1 MTKAFPPLTHEAVLE
16 KIAAAIDIP
25 PEIYEQ
31 VVSRYQ
37 SIGGWLER
45 PNSTIKGYNPYVAP
59 QGSFL
64 IGTANKPVSD
74 TDEIDVDLICRLNA
88 SKSEMSQKDLKL
100 SVGKEVIAYA
110 AANNMNHDP
119 ENKRRCWTLKYAD
132 QRNFHVDVLPCIP
145 DAETYRTRLSQ
156 RGYGEL
162 ADDERITQQAIAITD
177 DKEANYEHIA
187 EDWPTSNPLG
197 YAAWF
202 MQQMA
207 ELIRLEK
214 QALFERGSPYAK
226 VEDIPDHAVKTTLQ
240 KVIQLLKRHRDT
252 MFADDAEHKPI
263 SILITTLAALSYN
276 NETSLVEALTSILA
290 QMDSHIEDIDG
301 VKWVRNPVNPD
312 ENFAD
317 KWAEIG
323 AKERNFYKW
332 LDAVRRDF
340 GIYIRAS
347 TPADIPE
354 TLAERMGEAVVRK
367 ISDAFPKPE
376 KAAPAVLAAPDVVSR
391 TSEMAERVRQRG
403 TESAPWCSE
412 G

>member
-1 MTKAFPPLTHEAVLE
+1 MTEAFPPLTHEAVLQ
-16 KIAAAIDIP
+16 KIAAGIDVP
-25 PEIYEQ
+25 PEIYQQ

-37 SIGGWLER
+37 SLSGWLER
-45 PNSTIKGYNPYVAP
+45 PNSSIKGYSPYVAP

-64 IGTANKPVSD
+64 IGTANRPISD
-74 TDEIDVDLICRLNA
+74 TDEIDVDLICRLSA
-88 SKSEMSQKDLKL
+88 TKSEMSQKDLKL

-110 AANNMNHDP
+110 AANSMNHKP

-132 QRNFHVDVLPCIP
+132 QRNFHIDVLPCVP
-145 DAETYRTRLSQ
+145 DAETYRTRLSEH
-156 RGYGEL
+156 GHMEL
-162 ADDERITQQAIAITD
+162 ADDERITQEAIAITD
-177 DKEANYEHIA
+177 DTEAHYNQIS

-207 ELIRLEK
+207 ELLRFEK
-214 QALFERGSPYAK
+214 QALFERGSSYAK

-252 MFADDAEHKPI
+252 MFADDPEHKPI

-276 NETSLVEALTSILA
+276 NEVSLVEALVSILEN
-290 QMDSHIEDIDG
+290 MDKHIEEIDG
-301 VKWVRNPVNPD
+301 VKWVKNPVNPD

-317 KWAEIG
+317 KWVEVR
-323 AKERNFYKW
+323 AKQQNFYKW

-340 GIYIRAS
+340 GVYIRAS
-347 TPADIPE
+347 KPASIPDE
-354 TLAERMGEAVVRK
+354 LTARMGKALVAEIAE
-367 ISDAFPKPE
+367 AFPKLKPV
-376 KAAPAVLAAPDVVSR
+376 APTILTAPAIVSR
-391 TSEMAERVRQRG
+391 TAEMAEHVRQRG

-412 G
+412 V